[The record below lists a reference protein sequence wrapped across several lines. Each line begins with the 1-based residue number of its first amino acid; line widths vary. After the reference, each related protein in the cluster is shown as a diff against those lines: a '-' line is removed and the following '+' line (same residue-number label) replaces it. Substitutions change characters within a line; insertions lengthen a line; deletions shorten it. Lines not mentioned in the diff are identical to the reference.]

1 MSDNNLITSKELMDK
16 TGISRATLNNYIKMG
31 ILPKPIVRRPGP
43 DQKGVKQIGYFP
55 VSVLENIIKVKV
67 LKRQGNTMDEIA
79 SMFQEGFS
87 VDKEEPQDREVFDEH
102 EDRGGP
108 EDFENLE
115 DITKAEITKDTDDIT
130 DFEDLEGRG
139 KDEITKDADDF
150 EDAEDIVDIED
161 IIKDREESI
170 PKVRHPEKPAPH
182 TPRRIATH
190 ELQVTIADI
199 SSPAYL
205 INHNFEIEWINKP
218 AEELIFN
225 RDIKP
230 MVDIESRNIFRLLLN
245 EELRKDVSN
254 WKEAVLLHLTILQK
268 RISANNL
275 KSLYEGVKESEINIL
290 AELFAEKSSSARE
303 DIYHLP
309 ITINR
314 TADNSSLSYWVHT
327 MSFREG
333 TFFVYVPTDS
343 VNTGILDMLSHRDKL
358 ISELLKNRMPSLV
371 SLCVLIADLQDS
383 VKISAELLPAH
394 YFELINELWQ
404 TVGPVFEKYK
414 GIYGKHAGDGMLY
427 YFIHRP
433 GVNYLMNAVNCA
445 IEIREVMK
453 ELSSKWKLRKGWDT
467 ELFLNTGINE
477 GQEFF
482 GTIQSS
488 NNVEFTA
495 LGDSINFA
503 SRLSDLAQDG
513 EIWTTK
519 NLISRLTQDERN
531 MIRFGVHQ
539 ESQSGKI
546 FIRNSFSRIGDII
559 TKENPHYRHLSA
571 IAGLPITE
579 IKEKVYQSQAA

>member
-1 MSDNNLITSKELMDK
+1 MGDSNLITSKELMEK

-31 ILPKPIVRRPGP
+31 IIPKPIVRRPGP

-55 VSVLENIIKVKV
+55 VNVLENILKVKL
-67 LKRQGNTMDEIA
+67 LKQQGNTMDEIA
-79 SMFQEGFS
+79 SMFQEGYA
-87 VDKEEPQDREVFDEH
+87 VDQEGLHDI
-102 EDRGGP
+102 
-108 EDFENLE
+108 E
-115 DITKAEITKDTDDIT
+115 DIEDVRGTE
-130 DFEDLEGRG
+130 DFEDLE
-139 KDEITKDADDF
+139 EIKRK
-150 EDAEDIVDIED
+150 EDVVDIENIKSTQEIVDIEDIKSTQQIVGIED
-161 IIKDREESI
+161 IIKDREEPLS
-170 PKVRHPEKPAPH
+170 RSHRPEKPSPQ
-182 TPRRIATH
+182 TDRRVAAN
-190 ELQVTIADI
+190 ELQVTISDI

-225 RDIKP
+225 RDIRP
-230 MVDIESRNIFRLLLN
+230 MVDIESRNVFRLLLN
-245 EELRKDVSN
+245 EELRKDVRN
-254 WKEAVLLHLTILQK
+254 WKEAVLLHLTVLQN
-268 RISANNL
+268 RISENNL
-275 KSLYEGVKESEINIL
+275 QSLYEGVKESELNIL
-290 AELFAEKSSSARE
+290 SELFAEKSNSARE

-309 ITINR
+309 VTIIKS
-314 TADNSSLSYWVHT
+314 DNSRLSYWVHS

-343 VNTGILDMLSHRDKL
+343 VNTALLDMLSQRDK
-358 ISELLKNRMPSLV
+358 IINELLKNRMPSLV

-453 ELSSKWKLRKGWDT
+453 ELSSKWKFRKGWNT

-482 GTIQSS
+482 GTVQSS
-488 NNVEFTA
+488 NNIEFTA

-503 SRLSDLAQDG
+503 SRLSDLAQNG

-539 ESQSGKI
+539 ESPAGKI

-559 TKENPHYRHLSA
+559 SKDNSHYRHLSA

-579 IKEKVYQSQAA
+579 IKEKVYQNPVLQDSGAKNIAG